1 MLKHTLLIAK
11 NTFRETMR
19 DRILLSALVIVFLI
33 IGFSLFVASISIDQ
47 NTRVIINFSI
57 TAIYLLQVFVAIFIG
72 SMLMYK
78 EFERRTFFL
87 ILPKPI
93 SLESIIIG
101 KALGLTATTA
111 VVTGIS
117 TFGLWAILL
126 VEGGQL
132 YILPILYSVIFSIL
146 ESTLLILVSIL
157 FSGITSPILA
167 AIYTLGIY
175 FLGHSTEIIR
185 FILAQNTSLVREYA
199 LTFTYYV
206 LPNLEKFNLRNDII
220 YNNTPTLTISLLT
233 LLYFICY
240 ALVIFLITRITLRK
254 KEL

>member
-1 MLKHTLLIAK
+1 
-11 NTFRETMR
+11 
-19 DRILLSALVIVFLI
+19 
-33 IGFSLFVASISIDQ
+33 
-47 NTRVIINFSI
+47 
-57 TAIYLLQVFVAIFIG
+57 
-72 SMLMYK
+72 MYK